1 MTIVGAGFN
10 SPAQNAAWIEDQN
23 YQYEV
28 WTDAN
33 EELADYYGAE
43 AGLLGVPQRVT
54 VILDAEGTLVLEYRQ
69 GTGSNGH
76 PQDVLEDC
84 QLLFGN

>member
-1 MTIVGAGFN
+1 MSIVGTSFN
-10 SPAQNAAWIEDQN
+10 DPSANAAWIADQN

-28 WTDAN
+28 WTDSNEQLAN
-33 EELADYYGAE
+33 YYGAE
-43 AGLLGVPQRVT
+43 ASLLGVPQRVT
-54 VILDAEGTLVLEYRQ
+54 VILDAKGTLLLEYRQ

-84 QLLFGN
+84 QALFGG